1 LTSQTTFSGRCPQCK
16 GYNTRIKTDVLNYSS
31 QPPADGEEQRV
42 VSRTRIYI
50 CNACQHNWS
59 ETMQG

>member
-50 CNACQHNWS
+50 CNACQHN
-59 ETMQG
+59 